1 MNDCLFCKIIKG
13 DIPSYT
19 VYEDDKVKAFLDVN
33 PDVNGHTLIIPK
45 KHYKD
50 ISDIDDTTLM
60 HIMDVAKYL
69 RSLLETKLNID
80 GLTLVENN
88 GDIQEVKHFHLH
100 LKPYYKEEQVLL
112 DVEDIYQKLKES

>member
-1 MNDCLFCKIIKG
+1 MECVFCKIIEEE
-13 DIPSYT
+13 IPSYT
-19 VYEDDKVKAFLDVN
+19 IYEDDKVKAFLDIN

-50 ISDIDDTTLM
+50 ISDIDDATLM

-69 RSLLETKLNID
+69 RSLLETKLNIE
-80 GLTLVENN
+80 GLTLEQNN
-88 GDIQEVKHFHLH
+88 GDIQMIKHFHLH

>member
-1 MNDCLFCKIIKG
+1 MECVFCKIISEE
-13 DIPSYT
+13 IPSYT
-19 VYEDDKVKAFLDVN
+19 IYEDDKVKAFLDVN

>member
-1 MNDCLFCKIIKG
+1 MECVFCKIIEEE
-13 DIPSYT
+13 IPSYT
-19 VYEDDKVKAFLDVN
+19 IYEDDKVKAFLDIN

-50 ISDIDDTTLM
+50 ISDIDDATLM

-69 RSLLETKLNID
+69 RSLLETKLNIE
-80 GLTLVENN
+80 GLTLVQNN
-88 GDIQEVKHFHLH
+88 GDIQEVKHYHLH
-100 LKPYYKEEQVLL
+100 LKPYYKKEQVLL

>member
-1 MNDCLFCKIIKG
+1 MECVFCKIISEE
-13 DIPSYT
+13 IPSYT
-19 VYEDDKVKAFLDVN
+19 IYEDDKVKAFLDIS